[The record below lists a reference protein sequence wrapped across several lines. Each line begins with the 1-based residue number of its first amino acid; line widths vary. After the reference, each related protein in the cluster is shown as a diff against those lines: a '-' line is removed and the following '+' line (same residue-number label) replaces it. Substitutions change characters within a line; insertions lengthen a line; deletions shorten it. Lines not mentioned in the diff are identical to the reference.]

1 VESENAKIL
10 SCLLSNDP
18 MDPQQLDVTLKLDRQ
33 DLRHVK
39 ATLQR
44 FGYQVV
50 DYAQEESSQSI
61 EEERIGNLLRFL
73 ES

>member
-1 VESENAKIL
+1 
-10 SCLLSNDP
+10 
-18 MDPQQLDVTLKLDRQ
+18 MDPQQVDVTLKLDRQ

-44 FGYQVV
+44 FGYQVM
-50 DYAQEESSQSI
+50 DFAQEEGIQSI